1 MRVAARF
8 LFAGL
13 CLTLIFSV
21 MGALSGSHADVP
33 ERGAAFHKPH
43 HPLSA
48 IEPAPVSNTT
58 SFKDGWIAAPVAG
71 FVLHVDLSARPATQR
86 TSRVPT
92 ALAPEA
98 ALNQRPPPRT
108 LVV

>member
-1 MRVAARF
+1 MRVTARI

-13 CLTLIFSV
+13 CMTLIFSV
-21 MGALSGSHADVP
+21 MGALSGSHANVP

-58 SFKDGWIAAPVAG
+58 SFTDGRIAAPVAG
-71 FVLHVDLSARPATQR
+71 FVLHVDLSVDPATQR
-86 TSRVPT
+86 TSRVIT
-92 ALAPEA
+92 LALEV

-108 LVV
+108 RIA

>member
-13 CLTLIFSV
+13 CVTLIVSV

-33 ERGAAFHKPH
+33 ERAAAFHRPH

-48 IEPAPVSNTT
+48 IEPAPASNTT
-58 SFKDGWIAAPVAG
+58 SFTGERIYAPVAG
-71 FVLHVDLSARPATQR
+71 FVLNVDLSAHPATNR
-86 TSRVPT
+86 TSRAIVS
-92 ALAPEA
+92 APEA
-98 ALNQRPPPRT
+98 ALRQRPPPRPFI
-108 LVV
+108 V

>member
-13 CLTLIFSV
+13 CMTLILSV
-21 MGALSGSHADVP
+21 MGALSGSHAGLP

-43 HPLSA
+43 HPPSA
-48 IEPAPVSNTT
+48 LEPAPVSSTT
-58 SFKDGWIAAPVAG
+58 SLTDRRIAASVAA
-71 FVLHVDLSARPATQR
+71 FILHVDLSARPATQR
-86 TSRVPT
+86 TGRVAI
-92 ALAPEA
+92 ALAAEA

-108 LVV
+108 LL

>member
-8 LFAGL
+8 LLAGL
-13 CLTLIFSV
+13 SMTLIFSV
-21 MGALSGSHADVP
+21 MGALSGSHAGFP
-33 ERGAAFHKPH
+33 ERAAAFHKPH

-58 SFKDGWIAAPVAG
+58 SFTDGPIAAPVAG
-71 FVLHVDLSARPATQR
+71 FVLHVDLGAHPATQR
-86 TSRVPT
+86 TSRAT

-108 LVV
+108 LIV